1 MFSSHKNSIMIR
13 NPNIKIIPGCQIGR
27 RLVMPISGGMFTA
40 LATIFLALLLTGCT
54 KETSSESVELIAT
67 QFFDVIQ
74 KKNYDKALGFYS
86 DDFFA
91 LKPESSWVDYL
102 KHVNGA
108 LGDLKKV
115 KLKRKNISTVF
126 SGRRFVFVFSN
137 QYEKGLAKETVIF
150 FKHISKPGVKI
161 QVHTIE
167 SSKLP
172 GSGTRR

>member
-1 MFSSHKNSIMIR
+1 MFSSYKKSTMTR
-13 NPNIKIIPGCQIGR
+13 NPNIEMAPGFQIIR
-27 RLVMPISGGMFTA
+27 RLVTRRRGGTFTA
-40 LATIFLALLLTGCT
+40 LTIILVTVLLAGCT

-67 QFFDVIQ
+67 QFYDAIQ
-74 KKNYDKALGFYS
+74 KKDYDKALGFYS
-86 DDFFA
+86 DDFFT
-91 LKPESSWVDYL
+91 LKPASSWVDYL

-126 SGRRFVFVFSN
+126 SGRRFIFVFSN

-150 FKHISKPGVKI
+150 FKHISKPGIKI

-172 GSGTRR
+172 GSGSRR